1 MALFKKKAEEQI
13 ISELE
18 IVQRQVSGYV
28 SEEMQK
34 LKRGKNI

>member
-1 MALFKKKAEEQI
+1 MAVVKKKAEEQI

-34 LKRGKNI
+34 F

>member
-1 MALFKKKAEEQI
+1 MSASKKKAEEQMV
-13 ISELE
+13 SELE

-34 LKRGKNI
+34 L